1 MVGKSSGVQ
10 KPISELGN
18 AIPAYRALLWMRP
31 FSGELMPS
39 GTPSQLGAVELL
51 RAMDDEGSVVL
62 VLA

>member
-1 MVGKSSGVQ
+1 
-10 KPISELGN
+10 
-18 AIPAYRALLWMRP
+18 MRP